1 MALVVG
7 TVSIGRA
14 GLDAGVTIED
24 PQTQEING
32 DQITWTGFLAS
43 TSLAGAKA
51 LRQQLLGYVDNPD
64 ELWVPVV
71 CSWDPS
77 LTGFYRVLSASVG
90 GIPGVSYTTQ
100 SADLMYNF
108 PYSVTVEQV
117 VGFGSPVMETTLI
130 GALRTNAS
138 SITATNMTAYLLET
152 STNGPTTMP
161 TTGWTAE
168 NRTSADGAD
177 IFYYLANP
185 TLPINLQFAVVPTG
199 VAGIAGSIN
208 QSIAK
213 IESQALDGATYRTVI
228 GRQLPYRHSVSQ
240 QGHDWRLSNGYVRV
254 APAVIN
260 GADNSG
266 TDITVAHYD
275 GTGWDTAVRYT
286 FTIGGAAYAAAA
298 GFRQIAV
305 LRNDP
310 RCVSIRLGQ
319 GTSPRNY
326 FLDLTL
332 RRGSR
337 FVECRWSSDTL
348 ASVFIVA
355 RATNE
360 AATAITGGIR
370 ATANDASGNRY
381 VLAAAQ
387 ATTNDVVNGKIT
399 SGSVTAYDFMIG
411 SEVAGSGATGGATA
425 QNQIYQWICAQSET
439 YRLVGR

>member
-14 GLDAGVTIED
+14 GLDSGVTIED

-32 DQITWTGFLAS
+32 GQITWAGFLAS

-100 SADLMYNF
+100 SADLQYNF

-117 VGFGSPVMETTLI
+117 PGYAKPNMESLLV
-130 GALRTNAS
+130 GALRTNVSA
-138 SITATNMTAYLLET
+138 ITATNMTAFLLAPAGT
-152 STNGPTTMP
+152 GAGAGFGSFTT
-161 TTGWTAE
+161 E

-177 IFYYLANP
+177 VFYSLANP
-185 TLPINLQFAVVPTG
+185 TLPATFQFALDPVEPTG
-199 VAGIAGSIN
+199 TSESGWF
-208 QSIAK
+208 QSSAK
-213 IESQALDGATYRTVI
+213 LESQALDGTTYRTMV
-228 GRQLPYRHSVSQ
+228 GRNVPYRTAITSL
-240 QGHDWRLSNGYVRV
+240 GHDWRLSNGYVRV
-254 APAVIN
+254 APAVITGGSN
-260 GADNSG
+260 PGLDL
-266 TDITVAHYD
+266 TVSHWD
-275 GTGWDTAVRYT
+275 GTAWDTAVRYT
-286 FTIGGAAYAAAA
+286 FTINAVAYAAASQY
-298 GFRQIAV
+298 GQVAV

-310 RCVSIRLGQ
+310 ACVSIRL
-319 GTSPRNY
+319 SVAISNLAY
-326 FLDLTL
+326 ILDLTL

-337 FVECRWSSDTL
+337 VVECRWSLST
-348 ASVFIVA
+348 AAVIIVA
-355 RATNE
+355 RAANE

-381 VLAAAQ
+381 VMAAAQ
-387 ATTNDVVNGKIT
+387 AVTNDLVNGKLT
-399 SGSVTAYDFMIG
+399 SGSVTALDFMLG
-411 SEVAGSGATGGATA
+411 SEVAGSGATGQATA

>member
-14 GLDAGVTIED
+14 GLDSGVTIED

-117 VGFGSPVMETTLI
+117 PGYAKPVTESTLV
-130 GALRTNAS
+130 GALRTNVSA
-138 SITATNMTAYLLET
+138 ITATNMTAFGSTPVGAIGVGGTGAYAFET
-152 STNGPTTMP
+152 
-161 TTGWTAE
+161 
-168 NRTSADGAD
+168 RTSADGVDTFFA
-177 IFYYLANP
+177 LANP
-185 TLPINLQFAVVPTG
+185 TLPINFQFALDPADPGT
-199 VAGIAGSIN
+199 ADSN
-208 QSIAK
+208 FYQSAAK
-213 IESQALDGATYRTVI
+213 IESQALDGSTYRTVV
-228 GRQLPYRHSVSQ
+228 GRNLPYRTNVFSP
-240 QGHDWRLSNGYVRV
+240 GHDWRISNGYVRV
-254 APAVIN
+254 APAVLT
-260 GADNSG
+260 GASNAG
-266 TDITVAHYD
+266 CGITVSHFD
-275 GTGWDTAVRYT
+275 GSVWDTAVGYT
-286 FTIGGAAYAAAA
+286 FTLATDNLTTRS
-298 GFRQIAV
+298 FQQIAV

-310 RCVSIRLGQ
+310 VAVSIRLNVQ
-319 GTSPRNY
+319 INNRAWT
-326 FLDLTL
+326 LDLTL

-337 FVECRWSSDTL
+337 FVECRWSLDV
-348 ASVFIVA
+348 AGVIIVA
-355 RATNE
+355 RAANE

-381 VLAAAQ
+381 VLAGAQ
-387 ATTNDVVNGKIT
+387 AVTNDLVNGKIT
-399 SGSVTAYDFMIG
+399 SGSVTALDFMLG
-411 SEVAGSGATGGATA
+411 SEVTGSSATGQGTA